1 MKFVTKLFPEITIK
15 TRPVRKLMVKSLAQN
30 MRNVLRRICPEV
42 VVRNDWDSIIVRTP
56 ETTTDAVNQAVAAA
70 LECIPGIAQ
79 VSSVLQFELG
89 DFDQILSDT
98 ESVWGQELAGKT
110 FCVRVKR
117 NGNHDFT
124 SVELERYVGGGLN
137 QRTEAAGVRLKDPDV
152 VVKLEIKHDRLF
164 VVQQQRPGLGGYPL
178 GTQEEVMT
186 LMSGGFD
193 STVAAHQMIRR
204 GVKSH
209 FLFFNLGGSAHENG
223 VKEVSYY
230 LWKKYGSS
238 HRVLF
243 VSVPFESVVEVI
255 LTRVPDRYMGVVL
268 KRMMMRAA
276 EKVATDLGIPAVVTG
291 EALAQVSSQTLP
303 NLSHIDEV
311 TDLLVLRPL
320 IVTGKP
326 DIIDQARAIGT
337 ATYAEKMPEFC
348 GVISRKPNAACK
360 RADVQAAEADFDWA
374 VLDEAIA
381 NATRESIETLTWH
394 SQDDLSMGIN
404 TVSDTNQAV
413 VIDVRHPTEADDAPL
428 PITDATVMQIPFYSL
443 NRKFAELDQDQQYLL
458 YCDKGVMSKLHAMH
472 LQDAGF
478 TNVGVYSPDR

>member
-1 MKFVTKLFPEITIK
+1 
-15 TRPVRKLMVKSLAQN
+15 
-30 MRNVLRRICPEV
+30 
-42 VVRNDWDSIIVRTP
+42 
-56 ETTTDAVNQAVAAA
+56 
-70 LECIPGIAQ
+70 
-79 VSSVLQFELG
+79 
-89 DFDQILSDT
+89 
-98 ESVWGQELAGKT
+98 
-110 FCVRVKR
+110 
-117 NGNHDFT
+117 
-124 SVELERYVGGGLN
+124 
-137 QRTEAAGVRLKDPDV
+137 
-152 VVKLEIKHDRLF
+152 
-164 VVQQQRPGLGGYPL
+164 
-178 GTQEEVMT
+178 MT
-186 LMSGGFD
+186 LVSGGFD

-243 VSVPFESVVEVI
+243 VSVPFEAVVEAI
-255 LTRVPDRYMGVVL
+255 LTQVPDRYMGVVL

-337 ATYAEKMPEFC
+337 ASYAEKMPEFC

-360 RADVQAAEADFDWA
+360 RTDVHAAEADFDWT

-381 NATRESIETLTWH
+381 SAKRESIETLTWH

-404 TVSDTNQAV
+404 TVSEADQAV
-413 VIDVRHPTEADDAPL
+413 VIDVRHPAEADDAPL
-428 PITDATVMQIPFYSL
+428 PEIDAPIMQIPFYSL
-443 NRKFAELDQDQQYLL
+443 NRKFAELDQAQQYLL

-478 TNVGVYSPDR
+478 TNVGVYAPDR